1 MIKLCHK
8 IAVVRGGKGDWASK
22 LLTHFSGRKAVLLGM
37 ATDAAAACCDLTRS
51 LDAEDADISAMNGQI
66 EHFANSIQCLF
77 LSEKVLTLPTWTKG
91 LCDACSREPLRILHN
106 GVAREVVVTQE
117 DKTYALQVM
126 KQWVETVLKI
136 MEAEFPSWH
145 LLTCFD
151 VFQLAGTS
159 HDKKRGLGVDAALSK
174 LAQVFEVSQKDL
186 KAQYTSVLPSAQ
198 ALQKKSGL
206 DNRSAWAE
214 TLRRL
219 GSRSDIRSKYPVSAL
234 KKVVA
239 SYLAWTAA
247 SSGCEQM
254 FSCLKRSPA
263 EIASSRQDTDRR
275 LAVVVGSDPQF
286 DEVVLVKARELYGSM
301 LPSGRS
307 RTANRQPRIDCGR
320 QGKERSTSKQAW
332 IRARKSAVDQA
343 AEEETELRTPA
354 RRPPVEL
361 PESMAKE
368 SAKQTMAERKRK
380 AEAYQENI
388 LLPEEATDEVKAD
401 AAKKAKTDAANDK
414 DRHKKFVA
422 VNAAVAISQRP
433 QSQKW
438 ALTALLQPAWLQVP
452 AQDAEGFKTKL
463 REFGVCSFVQD

>member
-66 EHFANSIQCLF
+66 EHLANSIQCLF

-151 VFQLAGTS
+151 VFQLVGTC

-198 ALQKKSGL
+198 ALCMG
-206 DNRSAWAE
+206 
-214 TLRRL
+214 
-219 GSRSDIRSKYPVSAL
+219 GDI
-234 KKVVA
+234 
-239 SYLAWTAA
+239 AA
-247 SSGCEQM
+247 PWLSFG
-254 FSCLKRSPA
+254 
-263 EIASSRQDTDRR
+263 
-275 LAVVVGSDPQF
+275 
-286 DEVVLVKARELYGSM
+286 
-301 LPSGRS
+301 
-307 RTANRQPRIDCGR
+307 
-320 QGKERSTSKQAW
+320 
-332 IRARKSAVDQA
+332 
-343 AEEETELRTPA
+343 
-354 RRPPVEL
+354 
-361 PESMAKE
+361 
-368 SAKQTMAERKRK
+368 
-380 AEAYQENI
+380 
-388 LLPEEATDEVKAD
+388 
-401 AAKKAKTDAANDK
+401 
-414 DRHKKFVA
+414 HKKQIPSECFE
-422 VNAAVAISQRP
+422 
-433 QSQKW
+433 
-438 ALTALLQPAWLQVP
+438 
-452 AQDAEGFKTKL
+452 EGGRIL
-463 REFGVCSFVQD
+463 RCLDCCQFGL